1 MDEQVDRRL
10 SLLAIADALTV
21 VTQSERDE
29 EEGKSKCLKG
39 LPYIL

>member
-10 SLLAIADALTV
+10 SLLAIADAVTV
-21 VTQSERDE
+21 VNERDE
-29 EEGKSKCLKG
+29 EEGKSKCFKG

>member
-1 MDEQVDRRL
+1 MDEQVDRKL

-21 VTQSERDE
+21 VNERDE
-29 EEGKSKCLKG
+29 EGGKSKCLKG